1 MTLPTFLGIGVPRS
15 GTTWLHE
22 LLKTHPQ
29 VYVPK
34 YRKEIHFF
42 NKNYDRGIDWY
53 EKYFPSDARAD
64 KYRAIGEI
72 TPFYLFYDACIERIL
87 KMPSIKKLIINL
99 RNPVDRAYS
108 YYVVMIQN
116 GECVGS
122 FEECMSQHPDILQQ
136 SFYSEQLKKYFH
148 HFDREQMLFLIYEQT
163 IASSI
168 SKTKEIV
175 ANFLDIDVEGFP
187 STAGVGKVAVSRIPK
202 AHAAYLF
209 FNKIAWMLK
218 DRRLDCIVSW
228 SIKLGIK
235 RVFGKQP
242 LPPKMKEETR
252 RYLKK
257 LYQSEIYELE
267 SLLNINLDCWK

>member
-22 LLKTHPQ
+22 LFKTHPE

-34 YRKEIHFF
+34 YRKEINFF
-42 NKNYDRGIDWY
+42 NKNYERDIDWY
-53 EKYFPSDARAD
+53 EKFFPSDVRAR

-72 TPFYLFYDACIERIL
+72 TPFYLFYDECIERIL
-87 KMPSIKKLIINL
+87 KMPSITKLIVNL

-108 YYVVMIQN
+108 YYVNMIQN
-116 GECVGS
+116 GKCVGS
-122 FEECMSQHPDILQQ
+122 FEECMSKHPIILQQ
-136 SFYSEQLKKYFH
+136 SYYSEQLKKYFH
-148 HFDREQMLFLIYEQT
+148 YYEREQILVLIYEQT

-168 SKTKEIV
+168 AKTKEIV

-187 STAGVGKVAVSRIPK
+187 STAGAAKVAVSRIPK

-209 FNKIAWMLK
+209 FDKIAWRLK
-218 DRRLDCIVSW
+218 DMRLDCVVSW

-235 RVFGKQP
+235 RLFGKKH

-252 RYLKK
+252 QYLKD
-257 LYQSEIYELE
+257 LYKPEIRELE